1 MVKLGI
7 ETLDVG
13 KNILSNLDEQRNK
26 LINIHNRTNNMSND
40 LIEADNNIS
49 KVESWFCFRKKKKKN
64 NKTQDNN
71 VTSNIKSN
79 NRHKLITS
87 NITIPD
93 ERNEQINNNLNIIH
107 NMVSDMKDQALIMSG
122 ELDNQNDLIDKIDHN
137 VNRNNQHITK
147 LIDRSNKLL
156 R

>member
-1 MVKLGI
+1 M
-7 ETLDVG
+7 
-13 KNILSNLDEQRNK
+13 
-26 LINIHNRTNNMSND
+26 
-40 LIEADNNIS
+40 
-49 KVESWFCFRKKKKKN
+49 
-64 NKTQDNN
+64 
-71 VTSNIKSN
+71 SNIKSN